1 MASNRPVLLALIALA
16 LVVVPATQA
25 VAAGPLGAGS
35 ATLAGDA
42 TPLADDRSL
51 SGASIAGDD
60 TAARVV
66 VAGENTSSY
75 LGINDEAV
83 AATGYDRAGLNL
95 GGALQ
100 RDVAAL
106 RNEYASLT
114 FVQRYENTTGD
125 RARGALLREEV
136 ARLEDRVQALE
147 IRRNRLVDEYNAG
160 DIDTRAFLRELAAL
174 DASARAVRDRFDR
187 IRSVTG
193 LELPSDLDTKMTN
206 LEGDLLTLSGPVR
219 DKVGGAMA
227 GERPPVPV
235 YAVTSQTGIVLS
247 SIDGSQFHRE
257 AYLGQ
262 NREQVGRNRFVTD
275 ESPNGAISA
284 VQRMTELY
292 PWASANARTGPN
304 VQGIGNTTIYFV
316 ELRHPHGTLGTY
328 LDGRSESPFREYQV
342 KSLGDVPR
350 TATTNASE
358 GINLTVN
365 RTHATG
371 PMQIAVTDNLTGEPL
386 AADVTING
394 ADVGSTG
401 ADGKLWTLTPKQAVR
416 IEVTT
421 SGGRTVR
428 ERFFAR

>member
-1 MASNRPVLLALIALA
+1 MASNRPVLLAVIALA
-16 LVVVPATQA
+16 LVVAPATQA

-35 ATLAGDA
+35 AALAGDA
-42 TPLADDRSL
+42 TPFADDRSP
-51 SGASIAGDD
+51 SGSSVTGDD
-60 TAARVV
+60 TAARAV

-75 LGINDEAV
+75 LGINDESV

-100 RDVAAL
+100 RDVADL

-125 RARGALLREEV
+125 RARAALLREEV
-136 ARLEDRVQALE
+136 AGLEDRVQDLE

-160 DIDTRAFLRELAAL
+160 DVGTREYFRELAAI
-174 DASARAVRDRFDR
+174 DATARAVGDRLAR
-187 IRSVTG
+187 IRSAAG

-206 LEGDLLTLSGPVR
+206 LEGDLLTLRGPVR
-219 DKVGGAMA
+219 GQIGAAMA
-227 GERPPVPV
+227 GERAPVPV

-262 NREQVGRNRFVTD
+262 NREQVGRDRFITD
-275 ESPNGAISA
+275 ESPNGVRAA
-284 VQRMTELY
+284 VQRTTQLY
-292 PWASANARTGPN
+292 PWASANTRTGPN

-316 ELRHPHGTLGTY
+316 QIRHPHGTLGTY
-328 LDGRSESPFREYQV
+328 LDGRTESPFREYQV
-342 KSLGDVPR
+342 QSLEDAPR
-350 TATTNASE
+350 TATTNAS
-358 GINLTVN
+358 GGVALTVN

-371 PMQIAVTDNLTGEPL
+371 PMQITVTDNLTAEPL

-401 ADGKLWTLTPKQAVR
+401 ADGELWTLTPKQAVR

-421 SGGRTVR
+421 SDGRTVR